1 MLADVAPEAAGM
13 GYEEVT
19 EWYAARRRQKE
30 LEASAFPGTAAVTR
44 VARAWLASV
53 FGGTS

>member
-19 EWYAARRRQKE
+19 EWFAARRRQKE